1 MLFCTMRRILR
12 YIKKGKG
19 KTQEPAASHLE
30 KGDVPYTADKRTVQ
44 VYRKKQE
51 VCGGVSVRACG

>member
-19 KTQEPAASHLE
+19 KAQEPAASHLE
-30 KGDVPYTADKRTVQ
+30 KGDAPYTADKRTI
-44 VYRKKQE
+44 
-51 VCGGVSVRACG
+51 